1 VLPDWDCDHLEKGDS
16 ARGGWMV
23 IDEDG
28 PSLFDLDRAEPST
41 RPMFWGTALLH
52 SVINSLR

>member
-1 VLPDWDCDHLEKGDS
+1 LSVDGNRCERWVLPDWDCDHLESGEK

-28 PSLFDLDRAEPST
+28 PSLFDLDHA
-41 RPMFWGTALLH
+41 
-52 SVINSLR
+52 